1 MYSFHNI
8 NATLIV
14 ELVPCIDHPGYT
26 YNEESQSCVCYH
38 HNVRCSDDGNEI
50 KRGYWFGSIVSKAIT
65 SLCPNH
71 YCEFTNCKQT
81 SEGYF
86 KLPNTIN
93 TQCIKGGGTGPA
105 GPVLAGPLFQRAS
118 KTFVQTKKQMHGK
131 QILILATRT

>member
-1 MYSFHNI
+1 MQSPLYTYSFHNI

-26 YNEESQSCVCYH
+26 YNEESQTYVCYH

-71 YCEFTNCKQT
+71 YCEFTNRKQT
-81 SEGYF
+81 SEGILNY
-86 KLPNTIN
+86 L
-93 TQCIKGGGTGPA
+93 TQSILS
-105 GPVLAGPLFQRAS
+105 VLITELEELVGNA
-118 KTFVQTKKQMHGK
+118 VQDTLYHMT
-131 QILILATRT
+131 LLTVSV